1 MQMRYSKD
9 DDEDGGGDDGG
20 NGGNG
25 SDAGGDDG
33 GADGR
38 KMVGVGVMV
47 CRAPG
52 LGAFLGLHLL
62 LELKFYTVL
71 VSLLLN

>member
-47 CRAPG
+47 YIHDIVFPPPDLLPNLLILLHP
-52 LGAFLGLHLL
+52 LGG
-62 LELKFYTVL
+62 
-71 VSLLLN
+71 

>member
-1 MQMRYSKD
+1 MRYSKD

-38 KMVGVGVMV
+38 KMVGVGVMAHMHDI
-47 CRAPG
+47 CISPS
-52 LGAFLGLHLL
+52 
-62 LELKFYTVL
+62 KSTP
-71 VSLLLN
+71 